1 MLMLF
6 ALLPL
11 AGWAQ
16 TAEFGD
22 MALGFYTYGDA
33 TFPEPVVKDNDG
45 AILTVGTHYTVT
57 AGAFKDEACTQAITT
72 DVADR
77 KTMKADGTKY
87 WRKVEGKVGSAYE
100 GQVAKAWFT
109 VNKAKLNVAYE
120 AGELNRGFGVAPIAL
135 DATKFHAVA
144 AAAPYDGLQFND
156 KFNDDS
162 ADDVKKGSAPTGYST
177 ADNNAGTGKEV
188 TFVGGWTA
196 DNYEITYTATLNIAP
211 KNVGTGSLT
220 EATISAEQGDVVYT
234 GNDIIGVYTIKDG
247 DKTLTAGTPAV
258 PYTDYNE
265 YNTINGTALTSGEYD
280 ALDAAQKIKTPAT
293 GDYWVFP
300 VKNVDGT
307 ASDAKCGWNGD
318 AEAKNYK
325 PLITF
330 VNNYSGTM
338 SPATAFKV
346 TPAPITVSLKDPI
359 HVTYDGSNWKDHN
372 FVDDAV
378 LYTTLAEYNAD
389 HDPDIDQATF
399 DGLTDDERIKT
410 PATLAATDFMYSGI
424 VGGDV
429 ANATAIKAAFNKP
442 TSVAHTAG
450 AATDVKT
457 GANNSYAL
465 VISGGDTN
473 GNANYK
479 FNSYLDGALIIDPAE
494 LVIKAAN
501 REKTIGQ
508 ADPTDWTIVAPA
520 NLVAG
525 QKVVDVEFT
534 RYQAG
539 TEAGEAFGVYDITT
553 NSANAKVKSNDG
565 KKDYTHNYT
574 FTDSDV
580 KGTLTIKKGDIVVTI
595 LDAEKFYGEEDPELK
610 WMVTGCD
617 KSEVTVN
624 INRAPGEPAGNYA
637 LTAEVE
643 NPDPSKYASLTVA
656 PAILT
661 IKKAQLTF
669 VMQPQNV
676 VKDDTKT
683 KLSKDKVTVTGINN
697 SDDDKTLY
705 DLDFNTTVTAIA
717 AGVITA
723 ADETVADGVK
733 ATLTDAAKLNYE
745 IIGAN
750 AVPAVAPTTPFVATG
765 KLIVNDGTPTGA
777 PIEVASNNDAYT
789 TLAAHSGE
797 AQKIKI
803 NFNLRNRQINAT
815 ADVRTWAKDNWNAL
829 VLPFDITV
837 AELSAR
843 LGYGVGGYNYV
854 VVNTVKKDSPAGKFQ
869 FQYFTGTIPA
879 NTPFMVKTVGN
890 ITTTDATEAL
900 TVTGVIDFGTK
911 TIDVP
916 AIKNP
921 SVELDNGYKLVG
933 QYENFLIDKNMPM
946 NAKNEGLYRFQ
957 FGDND
962 EKFRTFGP
970 TSANTWTIVPFDC
983 YVDLSA
989 DAAAHEVIFEFEEAD
1004 GTITSIKSVA
1014 AEADKACA
1022 NKEGWYTIN
1031 GVKLQNAP
1039 SQKGIYIF
1047 NGKKLVVK

>member
-1 MLMLF
+1 MRKHFLILMLF

-16 TAEFGD
+16 TAQLGD
-22 MALGFYTYGDA
+22 MALGFYTYGDDA
-33 TFPEPVVKDNDG
+33 FPVPVVKDNDG
-45 AILTVGTHYTVT
+45 AILTVGIHYTVT
-57 AGAFKDEACTQAITT
+57 DGAFKDEACTQAITT

-77 KTMKADGTKY
+77 KAMKADGTKY
-87 WRKVEGKVGSAYE
+87 WRKVEGKVGTAYE

-109 VNKAKLNVAYE
+109 VNKAKLNVAYL
-120 AGELNRGFGVAPIAL
+120 ADALDRQFGTNPTAL
-135 DATKFHAVA
+135 DATKFSPVA
-144 AAAPYDGLQFND
+144 AAAPYDGLQFD
-156 KFNDDS
+156 DEFNTGT
-162 ADDVKKGSAPTGYST
+162 AKDVKKGSAPTGYST
-177 ADNNAGTGKEV
+177 EDVNAGNDKEV

-196 DNYEITYTATLNIAP
+196 DNYEITYTATLDITP
-211 KNVGTGSLT
+211 KN
-220 EATISAEQGDVVYT
+220 ISATAEITEEQGDVVYT

-247 DKTLTAGTPAV
+247 DITLTAGTAPVLYANKEE
-258 PYTDYNE
+258 YNE
-265 YNTINGTALTSGEYD
+265 AKNTTLDDDEWA
-280 ALDAAQKIKTPAT
+280 ALDEALKIKTPAT
-293 GDYWVFP
+293 GDYWV
-300 VKNVDGT
+300 
-307 ASDAKCGWNGD
+307 
-318 AEAKNYK
+318 EAVKNYK
-325 PLITF
+325 ATAYKPTITF
-330 VNNYSGTM
+330 VNNYAGTKT
-338 SPATAFKV
+338 PAVGFKV
-346 TPAPITVSLKDPI
+346 TKAPITVSLKNPI
-359 HVTYDGSNWKDHN
+359 HVTYDGSDWKNKN
-372 FVDDAV
+372 FVNIINYSS
-378 LYTTLAEYNAD
+378 YTEYNE
-389 HDPDIDQATF
+389 INGTS
-399 DGLTDDERIKT
+399 LTEAQYGELSPAAKIKV
-410 PATLAATDFMYSGI
+410 AALAATDFMYSGI

-429 ANATAIKAAFNKP
+429 ANATAIKAGFTQP
-442 TSVAHTAG
+442 TSVKRTAAAVDVTADGYELTLSG
-450 AATDVKT
+450 ATT
-457 GANNSYAL
+457 G
-465 VISGGDTN
+465 TN
-473 GNANYK
+473 ENYEIK
-479 FNSYLDGALIIDPAE
+479 SYLAGTLIIDPAE

-501 REKTIGQ
+501 KEKTIGQ
-508 ADPTDWTIVAPA
+508 DDPAWTIVAPVH
-520 NLVAG
+520 LVGG
-525 QKVVDVEFT
+525 QKVVDVQFT

-723 ADETVADGVK
+723 DDETVADGVK

-745 IIGAN
+745 IKQNTLPVTYG
-750 AVPAVAPTTPFVATG
+750 TSFTG
-765 KLIVNDGTPTGA
+765 KLIVNDGAAAAIAVVSDNTA
-777 PIEVASNNDAYT
+777 YDALVAQ
-789 TLAAHSGE
+789 SGE
-797 AQKIKI
+797 TQNITINFSKRNRKI
-803 NFNLRNRQINAT
+803 N
-815 ADVRTWAKDNWNAL
+815 ADAPVHTWAKDNWNAL

-843 LGYGVGGYNYV
+843 LGYAPTVGDYNYV
-854 VVNTVKKDSPAGKFQ
+854 VVNTIKKDAPAGKFQ

-890 ITTTDATEAL
+890 ITSADADEIAAG
-900 TVTGVIDFGTK
+900 VNGVIDFGVKTIKAPATK
-911 TIDVP
+911 TV
-916 AIKNP
+916 AAQF
-921 SVELDNGYKLVG
+921 DNGFKLVG
-933 QYENFLIDKNMPM
+933 QYENFVLDKNSTARDAQS
-946 NAKNEGLYRFQ
+946 NALYKFLYGDDDSQYRF
-957 FGDND
+957 FGA
-962 EKFRTFGP
+962 
-970 TSANTWTIVPFDC
+970 TSANSWTIVPFDC

-989 DAAAHEVIFEFEEAD
+989 DPVAARNVVFEFEDPTGNVTA
-1004 GTITSIKSVA
+1004 IKSVSV
-1014 AEADKACA
+1014 EDSKATA